1 MRFVICP
8 FFKPGE
14 NIPWTETIRMMREQ
28 ARLAE
33 ETCFTTAW
41 FTEHLVTVKT
51 RNHRSGLGITPGL
64 SSGTGTY
71 GHWVENYQPV
81 DCARTL

>member
-1 MRFVICP
+1 MRFDICP

-14 NIPWTETIRMMREQ
+14 NVPWTETIRMMREQ

-41 FTEHLVTVKT
+41 FTEHLVNIKT
-51 RNHRSGLGITPGL
+51 RNHRSGHH
-64 SSGTGTY
+64 SRAKV
-71 GHWVENYQPV
+71 VEQ
-81 DCARTL
+81 ARTDTG